1 MKILGWQR
9 KAGEGEEKTEVEV
22 SLPDEIKTKLDSAV
36 TKADFDSRLEE
47 LRTSLSSITNRF
59 QREDEMRQREELARR
74 QKETQPQG
82 LSREQLEEMM
92 ATDPVG
98 AVQRLVKDQSESSN
112 QVLLTVRADNLRR
125 ETFED
130 AEKYPY
136 YTGEMK
142 AEIDKLI
149 ENQTLA
155 ARNDRSVLEHAYFST
170 IGKHHRELSEGK
182 LKSRFA
188 SGDTGARTSTGKV
201 PGTTET
207 EELRPMTED
216 DRKAARILGF
226 SETEY
231 QKMLKEEGVGYV

>member
-1 MKILGWQR
+1 MPIKLSWQR
-9 KAGEGEEKTEVEV
+9 KAGEEGKEEQELVF
-22 SLPDEIKTKLDSAV
+22 PDEFKNKLDNAV
-36 TKADFDSRLEE
+36 SKADLDSRLEE
-47 LRTSLSSITNRF
+47 LKTSLSSITNRF
-59 QREDEMRQREELARR
+59 QREDEARQREELARR

-82 LSREQLEEMM
+82 ISREQLEEMM

-98 AVQRLVKDQSESSN
+98 AVQRLVRDQSESSN
-112 QVLLTVRADNLRR
+112 QVLLSVRADNLRR

-130 AEKYPY
+130 VEKYPY

-142 AEIDKLI
+142 SEIDKLI

-155 ARNDRSVLEHAYFST
+155 ARNDRSVIEHAYFST

-188 SGDTGARTSTGKV
+188 SGDTGARTTTGKA
-201 PGTTET
+201 PGEL
-207 EELRPMTED
+207 EADALRPMTED

-226 SETEY
+226 KDEEY